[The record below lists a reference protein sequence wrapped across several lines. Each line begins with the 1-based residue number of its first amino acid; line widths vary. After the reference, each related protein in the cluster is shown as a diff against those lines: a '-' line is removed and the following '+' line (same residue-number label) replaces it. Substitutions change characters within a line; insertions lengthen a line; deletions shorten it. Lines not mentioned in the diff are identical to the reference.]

1 MQASEMQKFA
11 GTGGSTILITREPTH
26 DAEKRRDR
34 VSLALFDGAH
44 FNTTHVA
51 SEQSEGIC
59 RITQRD
65 VDRRDAENSP
75 IYLYDFTFHNVT
87 LISSDEGVLTYTGW
101 LTSVRCYD
109 DGGEPPKDNGSYQ
122 WLPPHSRHFAQFLP
136 CKVHITISAKR

>member
-1 MQASEMQKFA
+1 MSTPEIKRFT
-11 GTGGSTILITREPTH
+11 GTGSSTILITREPTP
-26 DAEKRRDR
+26 DAERRRDR
-34 VSLALFDGAH
+34 TSLALFEGAH

-87 LISSDEGVLTYTGW
+87 LVKSDEGVSTYTGW

-109 DGGEPPKDNGSYQ
+109 DGEPAQDNGSYQ

-136 CKVHITISAKR
+136 CKVHITTSSNR